1 MSDADQLQDLVDD
14 LAARVGCAVMLD
26 DPRLRLIAYSET
38 DDDVDPVRVR
48 SILRRESPHD
58 VREWLFAHGLH
69 ELREPTPVA
78 ALDELGMRE
87 RLCCPVRHDD
97 VLLGYLWVLGTGEA
111 LRVAGVPVADAAGA
125 ILFRRRLEESHA
137 RTLDVAALADA
148 VFVHGAGPVVSVRLA
163 GEALDDQAAL
173 ERALRRHTGGNGR
186 CLQQDDDLILAGAP
200 EAALR
205 AALAQVA
212 LAAPSGIGRDVR
224 EARRAALIAE
234 LLGSQAP
241 LGVDDLPLEAHVL
254 QAAGDDPDRIVVPP
268 VVSLLLAPAAAE
280 LRTTLET
287 YLDAGGDVHV
297 TAAAL
302 HISRAGLYR
311 RLHRA
316 EQDFG
321 VDLHDGPQRT
331 LVHLGLK
338 AARLLGR

>member
-1 MSDADQLQDLVDD
+1 VSDADQLQDLVDG

-38 DDDVDPVRVR
+38 DDDVDPVRVH

-78 ALDELGMRE
+78 ALEELGMRE
-87 RLCCPVRHDD
+87 RLCCPVRHDG
-97 VLLGYLWVLGTGEA
+97 VLLGYLWVLGTGDA
-111 LRVAGVPVADAAGA
+111 LRAPAGPVADAAGA
-125 ILFRRRLEESHA
+125 ILFRRRLEESYE
-137 RTLDVAALADA
+137 RTLDAAALAEA
-148 VFVHGAGPVVSVRLA
+148 VFGHGAGPVASVRLP
-163 GEALDDQAAL
+163 GGALEEQAAL
-173 ERALRRHTGGNGR
+173 ERALRRHAGGKGR
-186 CLQQDDDLILAGAP
+186 CLAQDGDLVLAGAP

-212 LAAPSGIGRDVR
+212 LVAPTGIGRDLG
-224 EARRAALIAE
+224 EARRASLIAE
-234 LLGSQAP
+234 LLGSRAP
-241 LGVDDLPLEAHVL
+241 LGVDDLPLEAHLL
-254 QAAGDDPDRIVVPP
+254 QAAGDDPDRVLLPAIVEP
-268 VVSLLLAPAAAE
+268 LLAPPAAE
-280 LRTTLET
+280 LRATLET
-287 YLDAGGDVHV
+287 YLDAGGDVQA
-297 TAAAL
+297 TAATL

-316 EQDFG
+316 EQDCR